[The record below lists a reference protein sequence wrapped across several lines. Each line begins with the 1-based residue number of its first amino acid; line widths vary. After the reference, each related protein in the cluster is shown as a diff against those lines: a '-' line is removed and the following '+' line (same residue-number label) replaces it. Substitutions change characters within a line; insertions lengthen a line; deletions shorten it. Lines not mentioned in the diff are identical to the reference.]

1 MQLNKIAAYGLFG
14 TYNITHMKLIYIVCQ
29 CGTKSGKKKLF
40 KMQSLFNYVFQNN
53 YRSNFFEYARVKH
66 ECFTFEQQVKK
77 VIFVFLADVD

>member
-29 CGTKSGKKKLF
+29 CGTKSGKKNFLKC
-40 KMQSLFNYVFQNN
+40 SLFLTMSFRIIIAQT
-53 YRSNFFEYARVKH
+53 FFEYARVKY

-77 VIFVFLADVD
+77 M